1 MSKHTNI
8 SGTNHAQHLLPS
20 GYLHRPRYGWLD
32 ADFRAWVRRSYS
44 WIRLIFVPA
53 SCTPVGQP
61 MDAGIIA
68 KAKGV
73 LRRFYGAW
81 VIKLVQGKLD
91 GGAKPEEIRV
101 PSDVPTCKKNLFH
114 WISSTV
120 DELNKDMAG
129 VRQCWASTG
138 LLQAWE
144 RSVQVEAAGKL
155 AQLFPNMFP
164 QGTVRRGRPPVQP
177 FPSLHSAR

>member
-1 MSKHTNI
+1 M
-8 SGTNHAQHLLPS
+8 
-20 GYLHRPRYGWLD
+20 
-32 ADFRAWVRRSYS
+32 
-44 WIRLIFVPA
+44 
-53 SCTPVGQP
+53 
-61 MDAGIIA
+61 
-68 KAKGV
+68 
-73 LRRFYGAW
+73 
-81 VIKLVQGKLD
+81 
-91 GGAKPEEIRV
+91 

-164 QGTVRRGRPPVQP
+164 KEQFDGSTRPTPGSTLSQPPQRTMSLGPRMSRQDMLVYPSHRWRMRRSG
-177 FPSLHSAR
+177 